1 MKSNRPPRGSAKL
14 GERFWYNNWDFNT
27 LGVIF
32 EQESGKRVFEAFE
45 RRLATPLGMEDFR
58 LKDTLYELAPS
69 SSQHPAHAFRMS
81 ARDLARVGQLFLQRG
96 KWDGRQLIPEA
107 WIRESTKMHSDVGR
121 GRGYG
126 YMWWVYPAGGFPAD
140 TNLKRLNAVDKFA
153 AIGTGGQMIL
163 VLPKEELV
171 IVHRGDTDH
180 GRTKMSGGDI
190 WRLAEQIVG
199 AKSGEAAKRPR
210 LTSLTPIRFADP
222 SPPLVERAEIA
233 IDAAALGDYLG
244 EYEQLGTEPSGL
256 RVRVHAY
263 KGRLFARAS
272 GVGEIEL
279 FAEGA
284 DRLFSKAQDV
294 QMAFQRDEEGQVNG
308 ATATDRGRPMRF
320 KKSR

>member
-1 MKSNRPPRGSAKL
+1 MKTNRPRRGSAKP

-32 EQESGKRVFEAFE
+32 EQESGERVFEAFE

-69 SSQHPAHAFRMS
+69 SSKHPAHAFRMS

-96 KWDGRQLIPEA
+96 KWDGRQLIPET
-107 WIRESTKMHSDVGR
+107 WIRESTKMHSDAGG

-126 YMWWVYPAGGFPAD
+126 YMWWVYPAGGFAAD
-140 TNLKRLNAVDKFA
+140 ANLKRLNAVDKFA
-153 AIGTGGQMIL
+153 AVGTGGQMIL

-171 IVHRGDTDH
+171 IVHRGDTDND
-180 GRTKMSGGDI
+180 RKVPGGEI

-199 AKSGEAAKRPR
+199 AKNGEAVKRPR
-210 LTSLTPIRFADP
+210 LTPLTPIPFANP
-222 SPPLVERAEIA
+222 SPPPVERTEIA

-244 EYEQLGTEPSGL
+244 EYEQLGTESSGL

-263 KGRLFARAS
+263 EGRLFAQAA
-272 GVGEIEL
+272 GVGEVEL
-279 FAEGA
+279 FGEGP
-284 DRLFSKAQDV
+284 DRFFAKAQDL
-294 QMAFQRDEEGQVNG
+294 QMAFQRDEEGHVNG
-308 ATATDRGRPMRF
+308 ATAIQGGRPMRF